1 MTVLFESATI
11 FFKRNFTIIIFRP
24 YFLEMKL
31 NKTTSGHT
39 STSNPVVQSSPEM
52 EIIVVQDLSDNPTTP
67 TTNVDRLDWIFIAI
81 FILAFLLIV
90 AVVCR

>member
-1 MTVLFESATI
+1 M
-11 FFKRNFTIIIFRP
+11 IFRP

-52 EIIVVQDLSDNPTTP
+52 EVIVVQDLSDNPTTP
-67 TTNVDRLDWIFIAI
+67 TNVDRLDWIFIVF

>member
-1 MTVLFESATI
+1 
-11 FFKRNFTIIIFRP
+11 
-24 YFLEMKL
+24 MKL

-52 EIIVVQDLSDNPTTP
+52 EVIVVQDLSDNPTTP
-67 TTNVDRLDWIFIAI
+67 TTNVDRLDWIFIAF

-90 AVVCR
+90 AFVCR

>member
-52 EIIVVQDLSDNPTTP
+52 EVIVVQDLSDNPTTP
-67 TTNVDRLDWIFIAI
+67 TNVDRLDWIFIVF